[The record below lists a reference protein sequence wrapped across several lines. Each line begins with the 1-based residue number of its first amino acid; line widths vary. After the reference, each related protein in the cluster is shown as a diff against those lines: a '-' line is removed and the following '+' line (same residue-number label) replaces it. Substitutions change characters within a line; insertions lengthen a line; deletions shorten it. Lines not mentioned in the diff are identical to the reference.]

1 MTASPRVQTPADGIA
16 WVTGASTGIGRA
28 TALELVRRGWTVAAT
43 ARTPETLEALAAEAG
58 GRIIAAPCDV
68 TDTAAVYAL
77 VERLEAAHGPIAL
90 AFLNAGMSI
99 HAVAPKIDPDVVRRI
114 YDLNVHG
121 VFNGIGALLPRMAG
135 RRSGQIAICA
145 SVAGFGGLPRSTA
158 YSSSKAAM
166 ISTAV
171 GLAIECAP
179 LGVLVQ
185 CVNPG
190 YVDTPL
196 TKKNRFPMPFIVTAE
211 EAGRRCAAGFARGR
225 FEITFPRRFSYLIKA
240 INLLPYGL
248 YIRLVRWGT
257 ARGLS
262 REPPV

>member
-1 MTASPRVQTPADGIA
+1 MPASPRVQTPADGIA
-16 WVTGASTGIGRA
+16 WVTGASTGIGRE
-28 TALELVRRGWTVAAT
+28 TALELARRGWTVAAT
-43 ARTPETLEALAAEAG
+43 ARNAEALQALAQESG

-68 TDTAAVYAL
+68 TDKAAVYAL
-77 VERLEAAHGPIAL
+77 IERLESAHGAVAL

-99 HAVAPKIDPDVVRRI
+99 HAIAPNIDPDVVRRI

-121 VFNGIGALLPRMAG
+121 VFNGIGALLPRMAA
-135 RRSGQIAICA
+135 RRTGQIAICA
-145 SVAGFGGLPRSTA
+145 SVAGYGGLPRSTA

-166 ISTAV
+166 ISAAV

-179 LGVLVQ
+179 LGILVQ

-196 TKKNRFPMPFIVTAE
+196 TKKNRFPMPFIIPAA
-211 EAGRRCAAGFARGR
+211 EAGRRCADGFARGG
-225 FEITFPRRFSYLIKA
+225 FEITFPRRFSWLLKLV
-240 INLLPYGL
+240 NLLPYGV

-257 ARGLS
+257 ARGLAKN
-262 REPPV
+262 PPV

>member
-1 MTASPRVQTPADGIA
+1 MVASPRVQTPADGIA
-16 WVTGASTGIGRA
+16 WVTGASSGIGRE
-28 TALELVRRGWTVAAT
+28 TALELARRGWRVAAT
-43 ARTPETLEALAAEAG
+43 ARTADTLAALAEESG
-58 GRIIAAPCDV
+58 GRIIPAPCDV
-68 TDTAAVYAL
+68 TDKAAVYAL
-77 VERLEAAHGPIAL
+77 VAGLEAEHGPIAL

-99 HAVAPKIDPDVVRRI
+99 HAVAPDIDPDVVRRI

-121 VFNGIGALLPRMAG
+121 VFNGIGALLPRMAA
-135 RRSGQIAICA
+135 RRAGQIAICA

-166 ISTAV
+166 ISAAV

-179 LGVLVQ
+179 LGILVQ

-196 TKKNRFPMPFIVTAE
+196 TKKNRFPMPFIIPAA
-211 EAGRRCAAGFARGR
+211 EAGRRCANGFAGGR
-225 FEITFPRRFSYLIKA
+225 FEITFPRRFSYLLKL
-240 INLLPYGL
+240 INLLPYGA

-257 ARGLS
+257 SKGLGKS
-262 REPPV
+262 PPV